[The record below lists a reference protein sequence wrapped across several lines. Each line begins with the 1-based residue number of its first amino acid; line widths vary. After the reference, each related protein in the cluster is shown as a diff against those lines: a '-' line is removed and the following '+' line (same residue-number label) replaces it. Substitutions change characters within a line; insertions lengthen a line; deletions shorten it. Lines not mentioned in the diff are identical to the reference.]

1 MVSISELRNFI
12 KENVREALSAE
23 LLKLRALFL
32 PSVSKKKQKDIER
45 LYSKP
50 LRRVAKRTIISFV

>member
-12 KENVREALSAE
+12 KENVREVLSAE
-23 LLKLRALFL
+23 LFKLRALFL
-32 PSVSKKKQKDIER
+32 PSVSKKEQKDIER
-45 LYSKP
+45 LYGKP